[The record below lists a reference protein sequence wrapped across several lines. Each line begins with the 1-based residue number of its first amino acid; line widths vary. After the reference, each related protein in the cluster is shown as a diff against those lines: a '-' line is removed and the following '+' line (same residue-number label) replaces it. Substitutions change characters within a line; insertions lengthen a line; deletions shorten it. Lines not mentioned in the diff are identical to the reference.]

1 MKTILKFLSISLLL
15 ISCKSL
21 NVSKFDSYSFEKTN
35 ELKAKTHQMIIN
47 SKDNFANHSTE
58 AENLLTELNTQY
70 VYEKG
75 RLNNTTSIEMWEALS
90 HNESSIVKSYIKLWK
105 SKEKMTPYMIEES
118 TKQCDEAFDKIILLE
133 SNKPK

>member
-1 MKTILKFLSISLLL
+1 MKTILKCLSITLLL

-21 NVSKFDSYSFEKTN
+21 NVSKFDTYSFEKTN
-35 ELKAKTHQMIIN
+35 ELKVKTHKLITN
-47 SKDNFANHSTE
+47 SKNNFSNHSVE

-75 RLNNTTSIEMWEALS
+75 RLNNTTSIEMWETLA
-90 HNESSIVKSYIKLWK
+90 HNESSIIKSYVKLWK

-118 TKQCDEAFDKIILLE
+118 TKQCDEAFDKIIQLE

>member
-118 TKQCDEAFDKIILLE
+118 TKQCDEAFDKIIQLE